1 MNQTASTTSLFD
13 SAGTWLHEPRLAFA
27 TFVKSQAYLDSNR
40 APHSE
45 DAQTR
50 VVRDHSAKVYEIMF
64 NRFQTFLEDELQK
77 TFVLAQPEDLDRFFN
92 VSLSENARE
101 TVLRYTRLLERAY
114 DHAIE
119 LGAVKINPVTV
130 VASAGKIGGKP
141 GEPALDVSIDQVR
154 DLLQWLGQHVA
165 IQLSVEEKLLADRL
179 SRSSPLATKTD
190 ADDSLAGK
198 RPWRVARDLAIAA
211 LCLGAGLRSAE
222 IVKMRCSQINYQ
234 PGATEAERFVF
245 EIPPAA
251 SAETVHW
258 HRAVLDGAGVRA
270 FETWWRFRNGP
281 MLEILK
287 DKSCQVLFPAG
298 ATGKHLDHKTVF
310 VNLKAAGELAV
321 KQGTLAEDA
330 RWVMEGGARALRR
343 AYILAGLSRG
353 ESPDLLTERLGHWR
367 RRSVRKYAKAAPDF
381 NPSAPPPKRSH

>member
-1 MNQTASTTSLFD
+1 MAQAAPSSSLFD
-13 SAGTWLHEPRLAFA
+13 SASTWLHEPRLAFA

-40 APHSE
+40 APQSE
-45 DAQTR
+45 DAQNR

-77 TFVLAQPEDLDRFFN
+77 TFVQAQPEDLDRFFN
-92 VSLSENARE
+92 VALSENARE

-165 IQLSVEEKLLADRL
+165 IQLSVEEKMLAARQ
-179 SRSSPLATKTD
+179 SGSSALAGPMD

-222 IVKMRCSQINYQ
+222 IVKMKCSQITYL
-234 PGATEAERFVF
+234 PSATEAERFVF

-287 DKSCQVLFPAG
+287 DKGNQVLFPAG

-321 KQGTLAEDA
+321 KQGALDEDA

-367 RRSVRKYAKAAPDF
+367 RRSVRKYVKAAPLAQ
-381 NPSAPPPKRSH
+381 PAAGKTRPH

>member
-1 MNQTASTTSLFD
+1 MTQTASTTSLFD

-165 IQLSVEEKLLADRL
+165 IQLSVEEKLLAG
-179 SRSSPLATKTD
+179 SAAMPPTMD

-222 IVKMRCSQINYQ
+222 IVKMKCSQITYQ

-281 MLEILK
+281 MSGILK

-321 KQGTLAEDA
+321 KQGALAEDA

-367 RRSVRKYAKAAPDF
+367 RRSVRKYVKAATQMPAANGKAAP
-381 NPSAPPPKRSH
+381 H